1 MNTNNMNGTEKIA
14 YNNIKG
20 VFDWEVGGWY
30 NCIQDNCLESIP
42 DSIEEA
48 KEIIYEESLN
58 DYAEPGHFA
67 CGRAPK
73 EMRFAGTEFIKK
85 VIDQLFDEDE
95 DITEIGLEKNWFDVK
110 ETEENEVEEDLS
122 EAMRCESHED
132 ALAETHLRRL
142 ETVEETINNYGL
154 RVDNKKITI
163 KDKFGLIT
171 YEGEVNYL
179 FNHHCKTLLNT
190 TVKYFSFT
198 DQVMVLNRKYLPIK
212 VK

>member
-20 VFDWEVGGWY
+20 VFDWEIGGWY

-48 KEIIYEESLN
+48 KEIIYEESLT
-58 DYAEPGHFA
+58 DFAEPGHFA

-85 VIDQLFDEDE
+85 VIDQLFEEDE

-110 ETEENEVEEDLS
+110 ETEENGEKEDLS
-122 EAMRCESHED
+122 EAMRCEAHED
-132 ALAETHLRRL
+132 ALAETHHRLNTLREELEKDFISGKTIVVIDKNGL
-142 ETVEETINNYGL
+142 ETYRGSVE
-154 RVDNKKITI
+154 
-163 KDKFGLIT
+163 
-171 YEGEVNYL
+171 YL
-179 FNHHCKTLLNT
+179 YSHNTKTLLNT
-190 TVKYFSFT
+190 TVREVVDDCYY
-198 DQVMVLNRKYLPIK
+198 LNRKYLPIK

>member
-132 ALAETHLRRL
+132 ALAETKKSHKFNSLREEL
-142 ETVEETINNYGL
+142 EANLATVEN
-154 RVDNKKITI
+154 ITVF
-163 KDKFGLIT
+163 DKNGLIT
-171 YEGEVNYL
+171 FAGNAKYL
-179 FNHHCKTLLNT
+179 FDNRCKTLLNT
-190 TVKYFSFT
+190 TVKEVVDHCYY
-198 DQVMVLNRKYLPIK
+198 LNRKYLPIK